1 MIIIYHSKDLD
12 GYCSGAICKRKYPDA
27 KLIGYD
33 YGQEFPWAEIP
44 EGEPVIM
51 VDVSLPMP
59 EMVNLAI
66 HSSELTWID
75 HHLSAIKDYEQS
87 IVDYPYWPNDHNFT
101 AVLQQ
106 GKAACEIAWQY
117 LFPDESMP
125 AAVKLLGMY
134 DTWRQS
140 DTFDWEKEI
149 LPFQYGMRLDYTS
162 ADNFDQDLFKTN
174 KFTLV
179 WINEIQKQGVS
190 VLKYQRQ
197 QDKLAMHG
205 AFECEF
211 LGYKA
216 IMCNVRG
223 VGSLA
228 FDSVVNPEHQL
239 MVGFGYTGRQ
249 WSFSLRTTHEDVDV
263 SLIAKQFGGGGH
275 RKAAGFAV
283 DDINQVIDL
292 TRFKREKKDHEHI

>member
-1 MIIIYHSKDLD
+1 MVIIYHSKDLD

-33 YGQEFPWAEIP
+33 YGQLFPWDEIP
-44 EGEPVIM
+44 AGEPVIM
-51 VDVSLPMP
+51 VDVSLDMMDM
-59 EMVNLAI
+59 EKLACL
-66 HSSELTWID
+66 STKLTWID
-75 HHLSAIKDYEQS
+75 HHASAINAYNEYKEHQLWSNEY
-87 IVDYPYWPNDHNFT
+87 IT
-101 AVLQQ
+101 AVLQI
-106 GKAACEIAWQY
+106 GIAACEIAWEY
-117 LFPDESMP
+117 LFPDEQMPEAVSM
-125 AAVKLLGMY
+125 LGIY

-140 DTFDWEKEI
+140 EPGYSWESLI
-149 LPFQYGMRLDYTS
+149 LPFQYGMRLFVKD
-162 ADNFDQDLFKTN
+162 ADSFPQSIFNHSNLNTIIADGNTIL
-174 KFTLV
+174 
-179 WINEIQKQGVS
+179 E
-190 VLKYQRQ
+190 YQRQ

-211 LGYKA
+211 QGYKA

-228 FDSVVNPEHQL
+228 FDSVLKPEHEI

-249 WSFSLRTTHEDVDV
+249 WSFSLRTVKEDVDV

-283 DDINQVIDL
+283 DNLSDVIDL
-292 TRFKREKKDHEHI
+292 TEFKRAQKQY

>member
-1 MIIIYHSKDLD
+1 MIIIYHSKDLN

-33 YGQEFPWAEIP
+33 YGQDFPWAEIP
-44 EGEPVIM
+44 EGNLVIM

-59 EMVNLAI
+59 EMVNLVV
-66 HSSELTWID
+66 HSSKLTWID
-75 HHLSAIKDYEQS
+75 HHASAIKDYEQS
-87 IVDYPYWPNDHNFT
+87 VVDYPYWPNDHNFT

-106 GKAACEIAWQY
+106 GIAACEIAWTY
-117 LFPDESMP
+117 LFPDELMP
-125 AAVKLLGMY
+125 LAVKLLGMY

-140 DTFDWEKEI
+140 EPNYSWERVI
-149 LPFQYGMRLDYTS
+149 LPFQYGMRLRCINPQT
-162 ADNFDQDLFKTN
+162 FDSYLLDCSDQEYIEHITISGRNIL
-174 KFTLV
+174 
-179 WINEIQKQGVS
+179 E
-190 VLKYQRQ
+190 YQRQ

-205 AFECEF
+205 AFECMF
-211 LGYKA
+211 QGYRA

-228 FDSVVNPEHQL
+228 FDSVLKPEHQL

-249 WSFSLRTTHEDVDV
+249 WSFSLRTTHDNVDV
-263 SLIAKQFGGGGH
+263 SLIAKRFGGGGH
-275 RKAAGFAV
+275 TRASGFAV

-292 TRFKREKKDHEHI
+292 TKYRREKKS

>member
-12 GYCSGAICKRKYPDA
+12 GYCSGAVCKKKYPDA
-27 KLIGYD
+27 TLIGYD
-33 YGQEFPWAEIP
+33 YGQDFPWDKIP

-66 HSSELTWID
+66 YSSKLIWID
-75 HHLSAIKDYEQS
+75 HHASAIKAYEQS
-87 IVDYPYWPNDHNFT
+87 MIDYPDWPNDHNFT
-101 AVLQQ
+101 AVLQD
-106 GKAACEIAWQY
+106 GIAACEGAWKH
-117 LFPDESMP
+117 LFPNLVMP
-125 AAVKLLGMY
+125 DAVKLLGMY
-134 DTWRQS
+134 DTWRQNVPEW
-140 DTFDWEKEI
+140 DWNDQI
-149 LPFQYGMRLDYTS
+149 LPFQYGMRLQCQS
-162 ADNFDQDLFKTN
+162 PEEFDQKLLDDIAN
-174 KFTLV
+174 N
-179 WINEIQKQGVS
+179 IGSIMDMGEG

-211 LGYKA
+211 MGYKA

-228 FDSVVNPEHQL
+228 FDSVLKPEHQL

-249 WSFSLRTTHEDVDV
+249 WSFSLRTVKEDVDV

-275 RKAAGFAV
+275 HKAAGFAV
-283 DDINQVIDL
+283 DNLEDVIDL
-292 TRFKREKKDHEHI
+292 KLWKRAKTQG